1 MMFLHG
7 SLCLQLQLDVASSFP
22 PCIGPSRTSK
32 IVKTSSTYLL
42 RCVCACVVDIM
53 HVHESM
59 QLIIHGVELLDIGST
74 GHNEV

>member
-1 MMFLHG
+1 MVLPRG
-7 SLCLQLQLDVASSFP
+7 LKL
-22 PCIGPSRTSK
+22 
-32 IVKTSSTYLL
+32 LL